1 MQFTYTFPPLLIAGF
16 YMRLDAQ
23 RDDPGDSWRHLSRWK
38 RALFSGKWYFKIFN
52 LLIFL
57 GSLAMAC
64 LGMYG
69 SGKAI
74 QETFKAGGAAT
85 SFGCGSPV

>member
-1 MQFTYTFPPLLIAGF
+1 MQFTYTFPPLLLAGF
-16 YMRLDAQ
+16 YMRLDAA
-23 RDDPGDSWRHLSRWK
+23 RNDPGDSWTSWSRWK
-38 RALFSGKWYFKIFN
+38 RALFSGKWYFKVLN
-52 LLIFL
+52 LVL
-57 GSLAMAC
+57 SLAALSMAC

-74 QETFKAGGAAT
+74 QEAFASGGAAT